1 MTTTPVAPP
10 EETSEND
17 LREAQAGSWSSRVR
31 GNLAGSRATTIS
43 TALLLLVAYFSFTQP
58 SFATQANLTTLL
70 TSVSVLWMLA
80 MGLTF
85 VLILG
90 GFDLSIG
97 SMMALSGFTLH
108 WYYNDLGVPIAA
120 ACVAAVATAGALGAL
135 ANGLLIGRLRASFM
149 VVTLGTLSLFRGLV
163 NLISDAETQPINSGF
178 LDMMAFG
185 SIAGIPIPV
194 VMMIVVFVVAWWVL
208 RYTFFGRDV
217 YAVGGNPQAANL
229 SGIKTTRVTI
239 WVYGICAAAAGLGA
253 VLQCARVAAAS
264 PQVGE
269 TIMFDA
275 AAAVLL
281 GGTALRGGSGG
292 VVGTAVGVLFLGT
305 LSNGLAIS
313 GVESYWQQIL
323 SGLIV
328 AGAAVSE
335 VIQREGYRSL
345 NIRLPG
351 ARSHRQ
357 SRAT

>member
-1 MTTTPVAPP
+1 M
-10 EETSEND
+10 
-17 LREAQAGSWSSRVR
+17 
-31 GNLAGSRATTIS
+31 AGSRTTTIGI
-43 TALLLLVAYFSFTQP
+43 ALVLLVAFFVLTQP
-58 SFATQANLTTLL
+58 TFATQANITTLL
-70 TSVSVLWMLA
+70 TSVSILWMLS

-97 SMMALSGFTLH
+97 SMMALSGFILH
-108 WYYNDLGVPIAA
+108 WYYVDLGIPIIA
-120 ACVAAVATAGALGAL
+120 ACVAAVATAGVLGAV

-163 NLISDAETQPINSGF
+163 NLVSDAETKAINSSF
-178 LDMMAFG
+178 LDTLAFG
-185 SIAGIPIPV
+185 SVAGVPIPV
-194 VMMIVVFVVAWWVL
+194 VLMAVVFLAAWWVL

-217 YAVGGNPQAANL
+217 YAVGGNPQAAKL
-229 SGIKTTRVTI
+229 SGISTTRITI
-239 WVYGICAAAAGLGA
+239 WVYAICAAAAGLGA
-253 VLQCARVAAAS
+253 VLQSARVAAAS

-269 TIMFDA
+269 SIMFDA

-305 LSNGLAIS
+305 LANGLAIS
-313 GVESYWQQIL
+313 GVPSYWQQIL

-335 VIQREGYRSL
+335 VVQREGLRSL
-345 NIRLPG
+345 NIRLVP
-351 ARSHRQ
+351 RSLRRGRRQ
-357 SRAT
+357 GSAQRGL

>member
-1 MTTTPVAPP
+1 MTRTDPEASLIAPDGGSESVA
-10 EETSEND
+10 
-17 LREAQAGSWSSRVR
+17 VR
-31 GNLAGSRATTIS
+31 ARTNLTGSRATTIS
-43 TALLLLVAYFSFTQP
+43 GALILLVAYFAITQP
-58 SFATQANLTTLL
+58 TFGTQANINTLL
-70 TSVSVLWMLA
+70 TSVSILWMLS

-97 SMMALSGFTLH
+97 SMMALSGFILH
-108 WYYNDLGVPIAA
+108 WYYVDLHLPVLL
-120 ACVAAVATAGALGAL
+120 ACFATVLTAGGLGAL

-163 NLISDAETQPINSGF
+163 NLVSGTETKPISSEF
-178 LDMMAFG
+178 LDTLAFG
-185 SIAGIPIPV
+185 SVAGVPIPV
-194 VMMIVVFVVAWWVL
+194 VLMIVVFAISWWVL
-208 RYTFFGRDV
+208 RYTFFGRDI
-217 YAVGGNPQAANL
+217 YAVGGNPQAATL
-229 SGIKTTRVTI
+229 SGIHTTRITI
-239 WVYGICAAAAGLGA
+239 WVYGICASAAAVGG

-264 PQVGE
+264 PRVGDS
-269 TIMFDA
+269 IMFDA

-313 GVESYWQQIL
+313 GVPSYWQQIL

-335 VIQREGYRSL
+335 VIQREGLKSL
-345 NIRLPG
+345 DVRLLSRRR
-351 ARSHRQ
+351 ASREQ
-357 SRAT
+357 SSTSS